1 MADYSQGLVV
11 GDKVRIDSIA
21 WSENSQWVGSEGE
34 VVRVD
39 RLDFH
44 QPIKVKFTFDGTERE
59 EWVKTATKLNVTP
72 ATVLELKQAVY
83 KKAME
88 LKAEND
94 WCDEADR
101 FLKELGAYPNIT
113 IPEPKEGTVLGFYE
127 VTGHYVYRR
136 CSGTREG
143 GPNWSCTG
151 DDHDYTWA
159 QVLGRHNLDSFRVIW
174 TPTPGAELPPKLE
187 KVETWA

>member
-1 MADYSQGLVV
+1 MTDYSQGLVV
-11 GDKVRIDSIA
+11 GDRVRIDSIA

-44 QPIKVKFTFDGTERE
+44 QPIKVKFTFGGLERE

-101 FLKELGAYPNIT
+101 FLKELGAYPTIT

-136 CSGTREG
+136 CSGTFDG
-143 GPNWSCTG
+143 GRNWSCTG
-151 DDHDYTWA
+151 DDGEFTWA
-159 QVLGRHNLDSFRVIW
+159 QVLTRHNLDSFRVLFS
-174 TPTPGAELPPKLE
+174 PGTSPNPPQLE